1 VAGLW
6 FSLGTPISSTNKT
19 NNNHRQINQLF
30 LKYLLFLGRF
40 ATQHI
45 ALKTLGILQKIN
57 PVFAKTKK

>member
-1 VAGLW
+1 M
-6 FSLGTPISSTNKT
+6 IYNNKT

-45 ALKTLGILQKIN
+45 ALNCQYR
-57 PVFAKTKK
+57 